1 MLRTPDLAGRALDDR
16 YELHAAIGEGAFGRV
31 YEGRD
36 RRLARAVAVKVIK
49 PWWAEDSEW
58 VERFEREAQ
67 LLARVNDPGIVQ
79 IFDIGHAEEGP
90 YYVAELVSGESLAA
104 RLERGPLDPAEAR
117 TIAEQLCRALGSAHA
132 QGVLHCDVKPANVM
146 LTGDGQVKVGDFGV
160 ARLAGGTSQALT
172 ATVAGTPRYMSPE
185 QARGRATTAA
195 TDVYS
200 AGVVLYEMLAGKPPF
215 EHGSPVDLGLR
226 HIQEPPPALPAE
238 TPRELSAI
246 VARALAKDPAERYSD
261 GAEMAGALHAAELP
275 RRDAQSAAP
284 AAATPRAQQ
293 QPDAAATAVLG
304 ADATI
309 DLAGAG
315 AAASATRVL
324 GAAAP
329 PGRAPRSGPAGAAAP
344 PSSPPPARHAGAT
357 HSPRRRRRIAV
368 AAALL
373 VLAAGALAIFIGTRS
388 GAITTV
394 PELRG
399 LPAGGVS
406 ARAERE
412 HVDPVFARHYSES
425 PAGLAIAQSP
435 AAGTRVER
443 GSRVRV
449 IFSAGPPPVSVPGVV
464 GAQSAAAEST
474 IANAGLR
481 YSVNLVAAPGSTPG
495 AVLAQSPRA
504 AASAPRGST
513 IALDIVEAPRWRPLT
528 SFAGVDDGHSVAFRI
543 RGEEWRVRYNMAYEG
558 TCLLI
563 ITCLGP
569 SAQVRNLQSNA
580 TFGGFE
586 LNEGS
591 SQTHVFKSGPGLY
604 RVEVAAGH
612 DAAQWSISVEDHY

>member
-90 YYVAELVSGESLAA
+90 YYVAELVAGESLAA
-104 RLERGPLDPAEAR
+104 RLERGPIAPAEAR

-160 ARLAGGTSQALT
+160 ARLAGGTSQALA

-200 AGVVLYEMLAGKPPF
+200 AGVVLYEMLAGRPPF

-226 HIQEPPPALPAE
+226 HVQEPPPALPAG
-238 TPRELSAI
+238 TPPELSAI
-246 VARALAKDPAERYSD
+246 VARALAKDPAERYAD
-261 GAEMAGALHAAELP
+261 GAEMAAALHAAELP
-275 RRDAQSAAP
+275 PR
-284 AAATPRAQQ
+284 AAATPARERETPRAQQ
-293 QPDAAATAVLG
+293 QPHTAATAVLG
-304 ADATI
+304 EDATI
-309 DLAGAG
+309 DLGGAG
-315 AAASATRVL
+315 GAASATRVL
-324 GAAAP
+324 GAGAAP
-329 PGRAPRSGPAGAAAP
+329 ARARGSGGPVAAAP
-344 PSSPPPARHAGAT
+344 PASPPPDRHRGAI
-357 HSPRRRRRIAV
+357 HSPRRRRRIGA

-373 VLAAGALAIFIGTRS
+373 ALAAAALAVFIGTRT
-388 GAITTV
+388 GAMTTV

-406 ARAERE
+406 ARARRV

-425 PAGLAIAQSP
+425 PVGLAIAQSP
-435 AAGTRVER
+435 APGTRVER
-443 GSRVRV
+443 GASVHV
-449 IFSAGPPPVSVPGVV
+449 TFSAGPPPVSVPGVV

-481 YSVNLVAAPGSTPG
+481 YSVNLIAAPGSPPG
-495 AVLAQSPRA
+495 DVLRQSPRA
-504 AASAPRGST
+504 AAAAPRGST
-513 IALDIVEAPRWRPLT
+513 VALDIVEQPRWRPLT
-528 SFAGVDDGHSVAFRI
+528 SFAGVDDGQSVAFRI
-543 RGEEWRVRYNMAYEG
+543 RGEEWRVTYNMAYQG

-569 SAQVRNLQSNA
+569 SAQARNLQSNA

-612 DAAQWSISVEDHY
+612 DAAQWSMSIEDHY